1 MHRPDLSAPAPPT
14 ATARVEALDALRGL
28 ALCGILPI
36 NMIAIADLPS
46 LRGPWN
52 GALPQWLELTA
63 HQRFFPLFSF
73 LFGLSTALILDG
85 AAARGTA
92 RPRLV
97 LLRRLL
103 ALGVLGAAHQLL
115 QPGEALLGYA
125 IVGLVILLPATWLPR
140 PVIALA
146 GAAAIGLSLAFTDGG
161 FGLVPGLLLLGL
173 AAARYGLHRQIAA
186 PNRAAWTA
194 VLAGAVVAAVPLLSM
209 QVDSIE
215 NSGFDPVSA
224 AAGLVMA
231 VGYACAFVLLTA
243 SRVGPWVCSVLAP
256 LGRLALTNYL
266 SATLLIL
273 LLTMV
278 PAFSGPGGYRV
289 LLPFAAAILV
299 VQVVA
304 SRWWMRHFHYGPV
317 EWVLRSI
324 SWWTPVRMTQP
335 DGGHPD
341 ARTSLQ
347 PDDRAS

>member
-14 ATARVEALDALRGL
+14 STDRVEALDALRGL
-28 ALCGILPI
+28 ALCGILPV
-36 NMIAIADLPS
+36 NMIAIAGLPS
-46 LRGPWN
+46 LPGSWQ
-52 GALPQWLELTA
+52 GALPQWLEVTA

-85 AAARGTA
+85 AAGRTA
-92 RPRLV
+92 RPWLV

-115 QPGEALLGYA
+115 QPGEALLPYA
-125 IVGLVILLPATWLPR
+125 IVGLVVLLPASWLPR
-140 PVIALA
+140 PVIALG
-146 GAAAIGLSLAFTDGG
+146 GAVAIGVALTFTSGG
-161 FGLVPGLLLLGL
+161 LLLIPGLFLLGL

-194 VLAGAVVAAVPLLSM
+194 VLAGAVVAAVPLLSI
-209 QVDSIE
+209 QVDTIE
-215 NSGFDPVSA
+215 NSGFDQVSST
-224 AAGLVMA
+224 AGLVMA
-231 VGYACAFVLLTA
+231 VGYASALVLLTA
-243 SRVGPWVCSVLAP
+243 SPVGPWVSSVLAP

-266 SATLLIL
+266 SATLLVL

-304 SRWWMRHFHYGPV
+304 SRRWMRRFRYGPV

-324 SWWTPVRMTQP
+324 SWWTPVRMTQA

-341 ARTSLQ
+341 ARSSLQ
-347 PDDRAS
+347 SDGRAS

>member
-1 MHRPDLSAPAPPT
+1 MSAPAPPT

-28 ALCGILPI
+28 ALCGILPL
-36 NMIAIADLPS
+36 NMIAIADLPF
-46 LRGPWN
+46 LAGPWQ
-52 GALPQWLELTA
+52 GALPQWLEVTA
-63 HQRFFPLFSF
+63 HQRFFPMFAF

-85 AAARGTA
+85 AAGRTT
-92 RPRLV
+92 RPWLV

-103 ALGVLGAAHQLL
+103 VLGVLGAAHGLL
-115 QPGEALLGYA
+115 QPGEALRGYA
-125 IVGLVILLPATWLPR
+125 LVGLVVLLPASWLPR

-146 GAAAIGLSLAFTDGG
+146 GAAAIVTSLVFTAGG

-194 VLAGAVVAAVPLLSM
+194 VLAGTVVVAVPLLSM

-215 NSGFDPVSA
+215 SSGFDWVSA
-224 AAGLVMA
+224 TAGLVMA

-266 SATLLIL
+266 SATLLAL
-273 LLTMV
+273 LLTSV
-278 PAFSGPGGYRV
+278 QAFSGLGGYRL

-304 SRWWMRHFHYGPV
+304 SRWWMRHFRYGPV

-324 SWWTPVRMTQP
+324 SWLTPVRMKQA

-347 PDDRAS
+347 PDGRAS